1 VLPVGINVQKDN
13 REETV
18 INQDGMFWMEAIRS
32 GSTGMN
38 DLTNHVVFI
47 EIDPAQGSN
56 QKVYRWEPL
65 AAKPG
70 DGHMELPRG
79 VQGAAIIGLL
89 SMPAQA
95 DLVGPVTVRN
105 WPQINNQSQRY
116 NRIRAKV
123 RAISGSA
130 VDKGEAAKEM
140 AFSYRLT
147 SEVRPIRTMGDW
159 GNISGNKLAVDSNR
173 FRKLNFY
180 EIKLTFQ
187 WPEYK
192 FGHEE
197 RPGPNKKVFRT
208 VVAGRLVN
216 RNLNLLNSLD
226 LTTGQFQE
234 DITSPFFFFEPNRF
248 SVPKVVAG
256 K

>member
-1 VLPVGINVQKDN
+1 
-13 REETV
+13 
-18 INQDGMFWMEAIRS
+18 
-32 GSTGMN
+32 
-38 DLTNHVVFI
+38 
-47 EIDPAQGSN
+47 
-56 QKVYRWEPL
+56 
-65 AAKPG
+65 
-70 DGHMELPRG
+70 
-79 VQGAAIIGLL
+79 
-89 SMPAQA
+89 
-95 DLVGPVTVRN
+95 LVGPVTVRN
-105 WPQINNQSQRY
+105 WPQINNESRIY
-116 NRIRAKV
+116 NRVRAKV

-159 GNISGNKLAVDSNR
+159 GNISGNKLAVDANR

-187 WPEYK
+187 WPEYR

-216 RNLNLLNSLD
+216 RNLNLFNSLD

>member
-1 VLPVGINVQKDN
+1 M
-13 REETV
+13 

-95 DLVGPVTVRN
+95 DLVGPATVRN
-105 WPQINNQSQRY
+105 WPQINNESRIY
-116 NRIRAKV
+116 NRVQAKI

-130 VDKGEAAKEM
+130 GDKGDAARER
-140 AFSYRLT
+140 AFSSRLT

-159 GNISGNKLAVDSNR
+159 GNLSGNKLAVDANR

-187 WPEYK
+187 WPEYR

-226 LTTGQFQE
+226 PTTGQFQE